1 MVQMIKMVHD
11 GMMVLN
17 GPKWFNPITHGV
29 SDQRKIFEGT
39 LKNAQIIAIFLSEKN
54 FSKFRRKIL
63 KFFFE
68 LKMAIAQSIF
78 KILGSSFLQT
88 PPFL

>member
-39 LKNAQIIAIFLSEKN
+39 LKNAQIIAIFLS
-54 FSKFRRKIL
+54 
-63 KFFFE
+63 
-68 LKMAIAQSIF
+68 
-78 KILGSSFLQT
+78 
-88 PPFL
+88 